1 MIEVED
7 YKRAGKILEE
17 ILIYA
22 KKIIKKDSL
31 LIEIA
36 EKIEEFVKSKNA
48 KLAFP
53 PNLSINEIAAHYSPF
68 SNDNTIARGLL
79 KVDVGIIFNSCIA
92 DAAITI
98 DLEKNEENRKMIKSN
113 LKALKEGIRVIKPG
127 IKVCEVGKA
136 IERVI
141 SKEGYKPIF
150 NLTGHSIDKSLH
162 GSKSIPNFDNKDETL
177 IEENEIIAIEP
188 FLTLKDAIGYVEDGR
203 PSAIWK
209 INKDIRPR
217 LHREIFNYIKNNYN
231 NFPFS
236 QRWIEKKF
244 QNAYFALK
252 IFEKQGIL
260 YNYKE
265 LVEKSGAKVSQ
276 AETTIIVK
284 EKPIILVDVF
294 DI

>member
-1 MIEVED
+1 MIEVEN

-36 EKIEEFVKSKNA
+36 EKIEEIVKSKNT

-79 KVDVGIIFNSCIA
+79 KVDVGIIFNSCIV

-98 DLEKNEENRKMIKSN
+98 DLEKNKENRRMIKSN

-141 SKEGYKPIF
+141 IKEGYKPIF

-188 FLTLKDAIGYVEDGR
+188 FLTLKEAIGYVEDGR

-209 INKDIRPR
+209 INKDLKPR